1 MPKQARPAPRWQA
14 PRQAKRR
21 QGLPMPEAST
31 VFTTMAKP
39 KGLKPCPSK
48 QDLHQGGKHQGKPRG
63 DKDCQCQ
70 RQAQCSP
77 PWLSP
82 KGSSH
87 AQASKTCT
95 KLASTK
101 ASQEETRTANARGQA
116 QCSPPCPGKGPKPCT
131 SKPPCNK
138 MPRTKASQDKA
149 GISKPDH
156 GHAVALRIP
165 VQAGLLGQG
174 SSSLLHCPWCA
185 PALSR
190 A

>member
-48 QDLHQGGKHQGKPRG
+48 QDLHQAGKHQGKPRG

-70 RQAQCSP
+70 R
-77 PWLSP
+77 
-82 KGSSH
+82 
-87 AQASKTCT
+87 
-95 KLASTK
+95 
-101 ASQEETRTANARGQA
+101 QA

-165 VQAGLLGQG
+165 VQLGCWGRAQVPSCTAHGVHLLCQEHRAKQG
-174 SSSLLHCPWCA
+174 
-185 PALSR
+185 
-190 A
+190 